1 MVIAIKNQQNTMSSE
16 ENQFNVQGY
25 NIVTMLKRLEAA
37 TSRLEDI
44 SIFQTD
50 NRSDGQSMRS
60 VGQGQG
66 AAAAGQS
73 VQKNEAKAVEG
84 GEQEET
90 VPKSVVEFKHFI
102 EKSIIP
108 FVKSSQAIDDLVGK
122 AAETFEQAFQDQLQF
137 LSIVAKSK
145 KPEMSDPAFMEVL
158 KPINEKIEQINQVK
172 DSNRGSQFYNHLC
185 TICEG
190 APVL

>member
-137 LSIVAKSK
+137 
-145 KPEMSDPAFMEVL
+145 
-158 KPINEKIEQINQVK
+158 
-172 DSNRGSQFYNHLC
+172 
-185 TICEG
+185 
-190 APVL
+190 

>member
-1 MVIAIKNQQNTMSSE
+1 MSSE

-37 TSRLEDI
+37 THLVRLEDI

-108 FVKSSQAIDDLVGK
+108 FVKNFAQAIDDLVGK

-172 DSNRGSQFYNHLC
+172 DSNRAIDLT
-185 TICEG
+185 TIYVPYVKG
-190 APVL
+190 LRF